1 MRACDCFCL
10 GTAMAEGEY
19 RSGEV
24 VIRRMREEDIAAA
37 DEVAWAVLGHHRPAS
52 DHEARRARARLRYLH
67 YLEHDGPGSWVAET
81 GGRIVGTSVAILRE
95 GLWGLAL
102 LAVAEEHQ
110 AKGIGRRLLDA
121 ALAYGEGAPGGWIMS
136 SEDPKALRSY
146 ARAGFDLRPCV
157 AAAGMLRTAL
167 GGSEP
172 GSGGI
177 EEPDRAAAVAHAAPI
192 SRAVR
197 GASHGEDIG
206 LLIDAG
212 CRFLAL
218 ERGYVVHE
226 EGTVRML
233 AALDDDTAAALLRAA
248 FAQAP
253 RGATVQVDLI
263 TAGHDWAIR
272 GCLEAGLALSP
283 GGAVFTRGE
292 VGPMRPYL
300 PTGAFL

>member
-1 MRACDCFCL
+1 
-10 GTAMAEGEY
+10 
-19 RSGEV
+19 
-24 VIRRMREEDIAAA
+24 MREADIATT
-37 DEVAWAVLGHHRPAS
+37 DEVAWAVLGHHRPTA
-52 DHEARRARARLRYLH
+52 DDDARRARARLRFLH
-67 YLEHDGPGSWVAET
+67 YLEHDAPGCWVAEV
-81 GGRIVGTSVAILRE
+81 GGAIVGTSVAIMRE

-102 LAVAEEHQ
+102 LAVAQEHQ
-110 AKGIGRRLLDA
+110 AKGLGRRLIEA
-121 ALAYGEGAPGGWIMS
+121 ALAYGEGARGGWIMS
-136 SEDPKALRSY
+136 SEDPKALRRY
-146 ARAGFDLRPCV
+146 VLAGFDLRPCV
-157 AAAGMLRTAL
+157 AAAGMLRTDLA
-167 GGSEP
+167 P
-172 GSGGI
+172 MPAGI
-177 EEPDRAAAVAHAAPI
+177 EEPGRDAAVAHAAPI

-197 GASHGEDIG
+197 GASHGEDVG

-226 EGTVRML
+226 EGTIRML

-253 RGATVQVDLI
+253 RGATVQADLI

-283 GGAVFTRGE
+283 AGAVFTRGE